1 MITADLVYRRIANFW
16 GYGSFEAPAWF
27 VGMEEGLGPET
38 ELEERFRA
46 SDGKATIDI
55 RRDMARIPHAMRWF
69 QPPRPPIQP
78 NWKYPLALYLFLRNG
93 RPSTPEEIRAYQL
106 DVLGDVDRK
115 DSCVIELMPLPARSS
130 SDEDWRYSNYV
141 GSRRQY
147 LERYKPERVR
157 QLRTLIGANRPR
169 LVIFHSLKYLS
180 DWASVLGSG
189 LQQITRQM
197 HFAAA
202 NGSASCVI
210 PNANSRGMSYDR
222 LYEFAERVR
231 PQVSLTN
238 ELAR

>member
-1 MITADLVYRRIANFW
+1 MITADLVQRRVTNFW
-16 GYGSFEAPAWF
+16 GYGSSEAPVWF

-38 ELEERFRA
+38 ELEERFRV

-69 QPPRPPIQP
+69 QPPRPPIQQT
-78 NWKYPLALYLFLRNG
+78 WKYPIALYLFLLYLFLRNG

-115 DSCVIELMPLPARSS
+115 DSCVIELMPLPA
-130 SDEDWRYSNYV
+130 
-141 GSRRQY
+141 
-147 LERYKPERVR
+147 
-157 QLRTLIGANRPR
+157 
-169 LVIFHSLKYLS
+169 
-180 DWASVLGSG
+180 
-189 LQQITRQM
+189 QM

-202 NGSASCVI
+202 NGSASCVV

-238 ELAR
+238 ELA